1 MSPVLPRQAP
11 DKVTEEGQ
19 GACGRRRRHW
29 ALSRGQEG
37 YGPELPCPQGQNISV
52 RTGRRLEPC
61 SHEPRTA
68 RGHQGLDRPG
78 RTLSWGLGK
87 NSALWHLN
95 FKLWPLVICCLSP
108 SLQACV
114 AGLICGGRGCRWPHS
129 SDLPCI
135 AGSLHVSEP
144 HPSPCGGKSSEDV
157 TPAVSV
163 GACSQ
168 GGEGSWGEGERH
180 RVCPAGWGRGQDRGS
195 VLTLSLHPPPTS
207 SLTLLPRR
215 SDNQG
220 PVLSAAHFPRWCTA
234 SGRCRRSVSPA

>member
-1 MSPVLPRQAP
+1 MWSEAAALGSVPGAGGVRPRVALPTGTEHQREDRAEAGALQPRAQDCPGPPGPGQARKDTLLGPGEEFSPVAP
-11 DKVTEEGQ
+11 Q
-19 GACGRRRRHW
+19 F
-29 ALSRGQEG
+29 Q
-37 YGPELPCPQGQNISV
+37 
-52 RTGRRLEPC
+52 
-61 SHEPRTA
+61 
-68 RGHQGLDRPG
+68 
-78 RTLSWGLGK
+78 TLASG
-87 NSALWHLN
+87 
-95 FKLWPLVICCLSP
+95 ICCLSP

-129 SDLPCI
+129 CDLPCI

-144 HPSPCGGKSSEDV
+144 HPSPCGGKSPEDV

-195 VLTLSLHPPPTS
+195 VLTLSLHPPPAS

-220 PVLSAAHFPRWCTA
+220 PVLSAAHFPRWCMA